1 MVRLLSPIVII
12 LLFLSSC
19 GYQFAEKGAYI
30 PASVRSISIP
40 VFENKTLE
48 PIVEEEFTSEV
59 IMGFIKDSRL
69 QVVDKSQGDL
79 ILYGSITSYKESPL
93 AFDRNQNV
101 LENRI
106 TVIVHL
112 KLIQPSTNNVLM
124 EKDMTKNVEYS
135 VSSDIMLTRASKLS
149 AIKELARDLSEVISD
164 RILGGW

>member
-12 LLFLSSC
+12 VLLLSSC
-19 GYQFAEKGAYI
+19 GYQFAEKGASI
-30 PASVRSISIP
+30 PSSVRSISIP
-40 VFENKTLE
+40 VFENKTME
-48 PIVEEEFTSEV
+48 PIIEEEFTSEV
-59 IMGFIKDSRL
+59 VIGFIKDSRL

-79 ILYGSITSYKESPL
+79 ILYGIITSYKESPL
-93 AFDRNQNV
+93 SFDRNQNV

-112 KLIQPSTNNVLM
+112 KLIQSSTNKVLL
-124 EKDMTKNVEYS
+124 EKDMTKNVEYI

-164 RILGGW
+164 RIPGGW